1 MQTRLKTLRE
11 VLKLSQAK
19 FAEKI
24 GLTQGTWGAVE
35 IGKNNL
41 TERNFNSICDT
52 FNVNP
57 EWLRNGVGEMF
68 KSNASQNFLD
78 KLADDKGLN
87 SAEKTLLKSL
97 IELPANVREGIID
110 WALNLAKEI
119 NAQNPELTLQGTP
132 TQNTLQELI
141 AKRNEID
148 LQIAKL
154 RKSEGE
160 IDDNL
165 PRDKKIALVNQEL
178 DAAEKRQIL
187 SVSITTSGLAK
198 QNNS

>member
-1 MQTRLKTLRE
+1 MTTRLKQLRE

-35 IGKNNL
+35 IGKNKL
-41 TERNFNSICDT
+41 TERNFEIICHT

-68 KSNASQNFLD
+68 NTPSPKNFLD
-78 KLADDKGLN
+78 NLTD
-87 SAEKTLLKSL
+87 EKHLDAREKALIKSL
-97 IELPANVREGIID
+97 IELPDNVREGVID

-119 NAQNPELTLQGTP
+119 NSKSPAQQKQDTLQKLLAEK
-132 TQNTLQELI
+132 QRIEQQIFEL
-141 AKRNEID
+141 RN
-148 LQIAKL
+148 
-154 RKSEGE
+154 SE

-165 PRDKKIALVNQEL
+165 SRDKKIALVNQEL
-178 DAAEKRQIL
+178 DAAEKRKML
-187 SVSITTSGLAK
+187 SVSTTSNGQVR
-198 QNNS
+198 QNKI